1 MEPTPAHLD
10 TSWFNDS
17 LSSSSKDASTII
29 MLIRLMLHLS
39 VMNTNKVI
47 LRHSFG
53 FGYYMSTYLI
63 YFFSWICFV
72 DNYLSRDIKVTNFEF
87 FNYYFFFFYFL
98 LFFLY
103 ISKQILVQNK
113 TKRGKKKNICCQM
126 LGFNPT
132 KNYLRNSSINRY
144 QFNQIFQN
152 LLLSVVHQ
160 CNGLLTCNL
169 ETVQWKRAFKLQ

>member
-1 MEPTPAHLD
+1 MVLIVRYVEPTTAHLD
-10 TSWFNDS
+10 TSWFIDS

-72 DNYLSRDIKVTNFEF
+72 DNHLARDIKITNFEF
-87 FNYYFFFFYFL
+87 LNYYFFRDTYFL

-103 ISKQILVQNK
+103 IWKQILIQSK
-113 TKRGKKKNICCQM
+113 TKRGEKKNISCQM
-126 LGFNPT
+126 LGFHPT
-132 KNYLRNSSINRY
+132 KN
-144 QFNQIFQN
+144 
-152 LLLSVVHQ
+152 
-160 CNGLLTCNL
+160 
-169 ETVQWKRAFKLQ
+169 W

>member
-1 MEPTPAHLD
+1 MIVRYVEPTQTHID

-53 FGYYMSTYLI
+53 FGYYMSMYLI
-63 YFFSWICFV
+63 YLFLFMILFCRQSFCSWHKSNQFWILKLLFFSFSC
-72 DNYLSRDIKVTNFEF
+72 
-87 FNYYFFFFYFL
+87 YFL

-103 ISKQILVQNK
+103 ICKQILIQNK
-113 TKRGKKKNICCQM
+113 TKRGEKKNISCQM
-126 LGFNPT
+126 LGFHPT
-132 KNYLRNSSINRY
+132 KN
-144 QFNQIFQN
+144 
-152 LLLSVVHQ
+152 
-160 CNGLLTCNL
+160 
-169 ETVQWKRAFKLQ
+169 W

>member
-1 MEPTPAHLD
+1 MIVRYVEPTPAHLD
-10 TSWFNDS
+10 TSWFNES

-72 DNYLSRDIKVTNFEF
+72 DNYLACDIKATNFEF
-87 FNYYFFFFYFL
+87 LNYYLFSCYFL

-103 ISKQILVQNK
+103 ICKQTLIQNK
-113 TKRGKKKNICCQM
+113 TKRGKKKNVSCQM
-126 LGFNPT
+126 LGFHPT
-132 KNYLRNSSINRY
+132 KN
-144 QFNQIFQN
+144 
-152 LLLSVVHQ
+152 
-160 CNGLLTCNL
+160 
-169 ETVQWKRAFKLQ
+169 W